1 MSRCRV
7 QLLGYDM
14 KMETVSVVGDQTLK
28 LPKEVAYQV
37 RKVESVGPSGSRI
50 IKPESYRDMPPA
62 LVWRLE
68 FE

>member
-1 MSRCRV
+1 
-7 QLLGYDM
+7 M

-28 LPKEVAYQV
+28 LPKDLDWKI
-37 RKVESVGPSGSRI
+37 RKEESVGARGSKI
-50 IKPESYRDMPPA
+50 IRPVSYRDMPPA